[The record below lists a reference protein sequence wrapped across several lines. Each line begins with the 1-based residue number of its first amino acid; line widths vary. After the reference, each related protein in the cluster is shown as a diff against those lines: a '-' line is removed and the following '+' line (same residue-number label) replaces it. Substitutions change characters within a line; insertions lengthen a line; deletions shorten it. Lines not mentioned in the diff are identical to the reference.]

1 MYTGEDIYIIL
12 CVCVCYWM
20 SGMVMKTNFTIF
32 AELLIYDFFCFWTCL
47 FICATLSFLATFIWI
62 LWNISH
68 CIGCDSADWLVCCV
82 FCCLTANT
90 KFVSDQMSCT
100 FLDLYPVCTILVEFV
115 LITQL
120 GLLLNE
126 ICVGLICSNICIIVY
141 NLPYTY

>member
-1 MYTGEDIYIIL
+1 
-12 CVCVCYWM
+12 M

-120 GLLLNE
+120 GLLLHE
-126 ICVGLICSNICIIVY
+126 ICVGL
-141 NLPYTY
+141 L

>member
-1 MYTGEDIYIIL
+1 
-12 CVCVCYWM
+12 
-20 SGMVMKTNFTIF
+20 MKTNFTIF

-100 FLDLYPVCTILVEFV
+100 FLDLYPVCTALHNTCGICADNSIGSE
-115 LITQL
+115 Q
-120 GLLLNE
+120 GLLRNE
-126 ICVGLICSNICIIVY
+126 ICVGLICSNICIMVY